1 MSVDGI
7 YYIATVAAIVA
18 AISATI
24 ATIVVVAV
32 AATTSASQSLPRV
45 SLDHG
50 AGELGHAGSTR
61 RSPLLV
67 QPLRMRADAV
77 GLALCGHITSL
88 YVAHN
93 DIMQPHNVVMWHI
106 MALCYVPHNITRHI
120 TIVM

>member
-1 MSVDGI
+1 MCSLNRPSSLPLPSPSALNASVARLQVSVDGI
-7 YYIATVAAIVA
+7 YYIATVAATVAAIVA

-67 QPLRMRADAV
+67 QPLRIRADAV
-77 GLALCGHITSL
+77 GLALCSHITSL
-88 YVAHN
+88 CGA
-93 DIMQPHNVVMWHI
+93 
-106 MALCYVPHNITRHI
+106 T
-120 TIVM
+120 